1 MNNKKT
7 GNTNVRLFCR
17 ELVIEWNNLI
27 NIKKLHPVEWEVYL
41 NNKLQDLYDNYDLTN
56 EQVAMIYHTTEIL
69 NK

>member
-7 GNTNVRLFCR
+7 GNANIRLFCR

-27 NIKKLHPVEWEVYL
+27 NIKKLHPVEWEIYL